1 MDKGIAKNSRFY
13 HKKEEAM
20 TNSNSSNA
28 SCGSPKPKIKGKID
42 PRHVKIAV
50 LKCQGYSVKDISK
63 EVGMSEDRIY
73 HLLGDEN
80 SDVNTE
86 IRRISNEAAE
96 ASNRHLSHLFRKAL
110 NKLDC
115 MLESGD
121 DETKFRAIDRII
133 KIFSTMVGKNGPSIQ
148 QNFGFQVEKKSPI
161 EIIDDLIIKK
171 RRERGLEPPLPE
183 SETEDSP
190 DDEPETTEPPGEGPE
205 TPEPPNQEP
214 ETPDPSS

>member
-1 MDKGIAKNSRFY
+1 MSK
-13 HKKEEAM
+13 
-20 TNSNSSNA
+20 SNSSNGF
-28 SCGSPKPKIKGKID
+28 CGSPKPKIKGKID
-42 PRHVKIAV
+42 PKHVKIAV
-50 LKCQGYSVKDISK
+50 LRWEGYSVKEISK
-63 EVGMSEDRIY
+63 KVEMSEDRIY
-73 HLLGDEN
+73 HLLADED
-80 SDVNTE
+80 SSVITE

-96 ASNRHLSHLFRKAL
+96 ASNRLLSHLFRKAL

-148 QNFGFQVEKKSPI
+148 QNFGFQVKQEQNTPPYD
-161 EIIDDLIIKK
+161 IDRLIIEK

-183 SETEDSP
+183 SDTADSP
-190 DDEPETTEPPGEGPE
+190 DEEPETMESPDEEPE
-205 TPEPPNQEP
+205 TPEPPDQEP